1 MNGGRNNMIG
11 KRDRTK
17 AYNIVSEILPERGKI
32 LCLSLTGSRAFGWG
46 SKYYDVDVKGIIAC
60 KDYWDTMHIGK
71 EKFDINIE
79 ELSHVFGSIEYKY
92 WCLFE
97 DLSNPFY
104 IDPNFDYQGMMSLC
118 TAENVKRSL
127 YSIDLQIKRLDIFKS
142 IRTALHCYRVLM
154 VPLHFLRTGKIV
166 SNVLTINKQYNF
178 TQLKRMC
185 DLYKERKT
193 APINWDEVQR
203 NLSDLRVEL
212 EEELAKRSDTLDQ
225 EAYENWRSRMEEAYY

>member
-1 MNGGRNNMIG
+1 VIG
-11 KRDRTK
+11 KRDKNR
-17 AYNIVSEILPERGKI
+17 AYNIVKEILPERGKI

-46 SKYYDVDVKGIIAC
+46 SKYYDIDVRGIIAC
-60 KDYWDTMHIGK
+60 KDYWDTMHVGK
-71 EKFDINIE
+71 DHFDINIE
-79 ELSHVFGSIEYKY
+79 ELTHVFGSVEYRY

-104 IDPNFDYQGMMSLC
+104 IDPDFDYQGLMSLC

-127 YSIDLQIKRLDIFKS
+127 YSIDVQLKRLEVFKT

-166 SNVLTINKQYNF
+166 TNVLKINEEYNF
-178 TQLKRMC
+178 SQLKRMS

-193 APINWDEVQR
+193 ASINWNEVHK
-203 NLSDLRVEL
+203 NLSDLRSEL
-212 EEELAKRSDTLDQ
+212 EEELSKRTDTLDQ
-225 EAYENWRSRMEEAYY
+225 EAYENWRIRMEEIYY